1 MKRWLCGFMAF
12 CVLLTPILAYAE
24 DETPSVQ
31 TEITDQGG
39 NSAEGGENTPAPEA
53 SDSVDATPT
62 PAVETQTP
70 AAETPTPAVE
80 TPMPEPAV
88 TATPESAPTETAEPA
103 AEPINWESAWKQDA
117 WFYEEG
123 NATIFSGR
131 LDDVIHE
138 LLRRDEEA
146 QAENKHE
153 VVLCNDRDKLEIKEI
168 RRREIERFTFMMD
181 DRVIEQADKKIVRIE
196 EIAGDDQNPDDPE
209 QIVDFRVWIEL
220 EEEPTAEPTVEPT
233 AEPTA
238 EPSSEPTDE
247 PTAEPSSEPTDEPT
261 AAPSDEPTAEPSDE
275 PTAEPSSEPSAEPSS
290 EPTTEPTEEPTP
302 VPVQLTVE
310 SDNYVAEKWLNVMP
324 VFKLSGI
331 PEGEEYWE
339 YAVVEYGKRIELID
353 GGLYEAAADGAYT
366 LRFVILDDLGDVAAS
381 SENYDIMVDMT
392 APEIMVNTMTDESYK
407 MEITA
412 TDEQSGVD
420 AVSIDGGETWTAL
433 TPEEPFTYKGS
444 KTDNIIVAGKI
455 QVRDLAGNVSIY
467 PDEVKLERISSG
479 GGGGGGGDD
488 KPYQP
493 HSSGSGKTGPGYDK
507 VTVEAEAEPMHIL
520 NLDGEEMA
528 LELTLDSAD
537 GFEFGE
543 DYQPVFKMSLAVWP
557 TLQYDEEGNL
567 LPVEQAAAVEG
578 APNDTMIL
586 DAQIDEGI
594 QDGYA
599 YRWTIGGATMRQLM
613 KSGVKYLV
621 LRTGER
627 VTVLPTEGFLAGE
640 RYTELKMQGT
650 STRRFT
656 YDIIMKRESTNGETV
671 PPGAE
676 PLFGTEIYVTVD
688 DQTALVNSDETAD
701 MYLTGVYEGPLE
713 LMNVPYGMWT
723 DDETSAAD
731 NMNKE
736 A

>member
-39 NSAEGGENTPAPEA
+39 NGGDGEDTPNPE
-53 SDSVDATPT
+53 TPT
-62 PAVETQTP
+62 PVIETATP
-70 AAETPTPAVE
+70 SPETPTPAVE
-80 TPMPEPAV
+80 TATPEPEITPEPA
-88 TATPESAPTETAEPA
+88 ATESDAPTT
-103 AEPINWESAWKQDA
+103 EPIDWENAWKQDA

-123 NATIFSGR
+123 NAAIFSGK

-153 VVLCNDRDKLEIKEI
+153 VVLCNDKDVLEIKEI

-181 DRVIEQADKKIVRIE
+181 DRVIEDAKKKIVRIE
-196 EIAGDDQNPDDPE
+196 EIAGDDQDLDDPE
-209 QIVDFRVWIEL
+209 QIVSFRVWIEL
-220 EEEPTAEPTVEPT
+220 EEEPTTKPSTEPSTEPSDEPT
-233 AEPTA
+233 AAPST

-247 PTAEPSSEPTDEPT
+247 PTA
-261 AAPSDEPTAEPSDE
+261 
-275 PTAEPSSEPSAEPSS
+275 
-290 EPTTEPTEEPTP
+290 EPTEEPTP

-310 SDNYVAEKWLNVMP
+310 SDNYVAEKWMNALP
-324 VFKLSGI
+324 VFRLSGI
-331 PEGEEYWE
+331 PEGEDYWE

-353 GGLYEAAADGAYT
+353 GGLYEAAADGTYT

-407 MEITA
+407 MEITV

-433 TPEEPFTYKGS
+433 TPDEPFTYKGS
-444 KTDNIIVAGKI
+444 KTDNIIAAGKI
-455 QVRDLAGNVSIY
+455 QVRDLAGNVAVY

-507 VTVEAEAEPMHIL
+507 VTVEAEQEPMHIL

-528 LELTLDSAD
+528 LELMLDSAD

-557 TLQYDEEGNL
+557 TLQYDEEGNP
-567 LPVEQAAAVEG
+567 LPVEQAKAVEG

-594 QDGYA
+594 ADGYA

-621 LRTGER
+621 LKTGER

-656 YDIIMKRESTNGETV
+656 YDIIMKRESTNGEAV
-671 PPGAE
+671 PPE
-676 PLFGTEIYVTVD
+676 ETPLFAAEIYVTVD
-688 DQTALVNSDETAD
+688 DETTLVSSDETAD

-713 LMNVPYGMWT
+713 LMNVPYGMWAG
-723 DDETSAAD
+723 EEEPAAD
-731 NMNKE
+731 NTSKE

>member
-1 MKRWLCGFMAF
+1 MPSGAGSTNQRR
-12 CVLLTPILAYAE
+12 LTP
-24 DETPSVQ
+24 
-31 TEITDQGG
+31 
-39 NSAEGGENTPAPEA
+39 SAEP
-53 SDSVDATPT
+53 SS
-62 PAVETQTP
+62 
-70 AAETPTPAVE
+70 
-80 TPMPEPAV
+80 EP
-88 TATPESAPTETAEPA
+88 STEP
-103 AEPINWESAWKQDA
+103 S
-117 WFYEEG
+117 
-123 NATIFSGR
+123 S
-131 LDDVIHE
+131 
-138 LLRRDEEA
+138 
-146 QAENKHE
+146 
-153 VVLCNDRDKLEIKEI
+153 
-168 RRREIERFTFMMD
+168 
-181 DRVIEQADKKIVRIE
+181 
-196 EIAGDDQNPDDPE
+196 
-209 QIVDFRVWIEL
+209 
-220 EEEPTAEPTVEPT
+220 
-233 AEPTA
+233 EPTA
-238 EPSSEPTDE
+238 EPSAS
-247 PTAEPSSEPTDEPT
+247 
-261 AAPSDEPTAEPSDE
+261 
-275 PTAEPSSEPSAEPSS
+275 PSAEPSS
-290 EPTTEPTEEPTP
+290 EPTAEPTEEPTP
-302 VPVQLTVE
+302 APVQLTVE
-310 SDNYVAEKWLNVMP
+310 SDNYVAEKWMNVMP
-324 VFKLSGI
+324 AFRLNGI
-331 PEGEEYWE
+331 PEGRDYWE

-353 GGLYEAAADGAYT
+353 GSLYEAATDGTYT

-381 SENYDIMVDMT
+381 SENYEIMVDMT

-444 KTDNIIVAGKI
+444 KTDNIIAAGKI
-455 QVRDLAGNVSIY
+455 QVRDLAGNVAVY
-467 PDEVKLERISSG
+467 PEEVKLERISS
-479 GGGGGGGDD
+479 GGGGGGDD

-557 TLQYDEEGNL
+557 TLQYDEEGNP

-594 QDGYA
+594 RDGYA

-621 LRTGER
+621 LRVGER

-656 YDIIMKRESTNGETV
+656 YDIIMKRESATGETA
-671 PPGAE
+671 PIDAE
-676 PLFGTEIYVTVD
+676 KLFGTEIYVTVD
-688 DQTALVNSDETAD
+688 DQTALVNGDETAD
-701 MYLTGVYEGPLE
+701 IYLTGVYEGPLE

-731 NMNKE
+731 NMSKE

>member
-31 TEITDQGG
+31 TEITDQGVNG
-39 NSAEGGENTPAPEA
+39 AEDSNGAENGKDTTDPENSVPA
-53 SDSVDATPT
+53 DTTPT
-62 PAVETQTP
+62 PEPTAT
-70 AAETPTPAVE
+70 AEATATS
-80 TPMPEPAV
+80 EP
-88 TATPESAPTETAEPA
+88 TATPEATATAEATATPEA
-103 AEPINWESAWKQDA
+103 TAIPIDWESAWKQDA

-123 NATIFSGR
+123 NTAIFSGK

-146 QAENKHE
+146 QAENRHE
-153 VVLCNDRDKLEIKEI
+153 IVLCNEKEKLEIKEI
-168 RRREIERFTFMMD
+168 RRREIERFTFLMD
-181 DRVIEQADKKIVRIE
+181 DRVIEKANRKIVRVE
-196 EIAGDDQNPDDPE
+196 EIAGDAQDPDDPE
-209 QIVDFRVWIEL
+209 QIVSFRVWVEP
-220 EEEPTAEPTVEPT
+220 EEEPTT
-233 AEPTA
+233 
-238 EPSSEPTDE
+238 EPSVT
-247 PTAEPSSEPTDEPT
+247 PS
-261 AAPSDEPTAEPSDE
+261 
-275 PTAEPSSEPSAEPSS
+275 AEPSSEPSAEPSS
-290 EPTTEPTEEPTP
+290 EPTAEPSASPSAEPSSEPTAEPTEEPTP
-302 VPVQLTVE
+302 APVQLTVE
-310 SDNYVAEKWLNVMP
+310 SDNYVAEKWMNVMP
-324 VFKLSGI
+324 AFRLNGI
-331 PEGEEYWE
+331 PEGRDYWE

-353 GGLYEAAADGAYT
+353 GGLYEAATDGTYT

-381 SENYDIMVDMT
+381 SENYEIMVDMT

-444 KTDNIIVAGKI
+444 KTDNIIAAGKI
-455 QVRDLAGNVSIY
+455 QVRDLAGNVAVY
-467 PDEVKLERISSG
+467 PEEVKLERISSG

-507 VTVEAEAEPMHIL
+507 VTVEEETEPMHIL
-520 NLDGEEMA
+520 SLDGEEMA
-528 LELTLDSAD
+528 LELMLDSAD
-537 GFEFGE
+537 GFEFGDE
-543 DYQPVFKMSLAVWP
+543 YLPVFKMSLAVWP
-557 TLQYDEEGNL
+557 TLQYDEEGNP
-567 LPVEQAAAVEG
+567 LPGEQAAAVEG
-578 APNDTMIL
+578 APDDTMIL

-594 QDGYA
+594 RDGYA

-621 LRTGER
+621 LRVGER

-656 YDIIMKRESTNGETV
+656 YDIIMKRESATGETA
-671 PPGAE
+671 PIDAE
-676 PLFGTEIYVTVD
+676 MLFGTEIYVTVD
-688 DQTALVNSDETAD
+688 DQTALVSGDETAD
-701 MYLTGVYEGPLE
+701 IYLTGVYEGPLE

-723 DDETSAAD
+723 DDKTSAAD
-731 NMNKE
+731 HMDKE